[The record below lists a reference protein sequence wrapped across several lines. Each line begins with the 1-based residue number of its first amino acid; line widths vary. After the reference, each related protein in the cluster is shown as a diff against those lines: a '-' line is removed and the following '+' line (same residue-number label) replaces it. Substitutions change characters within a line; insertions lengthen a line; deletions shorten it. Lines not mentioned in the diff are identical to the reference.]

1 MKRRRRTH
9 KVRWTLKIPQTE
21 ELESRDGSHRSSL
34 ELARKFGSDVE
45 TPNRWSAADQTDR
58 QTDASASLRSGDSGS
73 VFVPSNLIP
82 VVLLA
87 QKDWADVLLYSFR
100 AEKGV

>member
-1 MKRRRRTH
+1 MSKA
-9 KVRWTLKIPQTE
+9 QQM
-21 ELESRDGSHRSSL
+21 DGSRSDRATLLLLSL
-34 ELARKFGSDVE
+34 RLCD
-45 TPNRWSAADQTDR
+45 
-58 QTDASASLRSGDSGS
+58 LRSGDSGS
-73 VFVPSNLIP
+73 VFVPSNLNP